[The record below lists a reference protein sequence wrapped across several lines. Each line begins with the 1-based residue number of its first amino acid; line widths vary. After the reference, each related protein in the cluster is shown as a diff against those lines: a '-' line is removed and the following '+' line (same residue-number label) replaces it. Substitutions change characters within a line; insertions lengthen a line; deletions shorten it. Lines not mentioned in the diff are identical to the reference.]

1 LGTDIEAPSFP
12 DLRQEIF
19 AEEANMAD
27 ELGEVNDPTKPDE
40 NTITELKEEELKSV
54 SGGLTNAT
62 ISLTNATISRD
73 I

>member
-1 LGTDIEAPSFP
+1 
-12 DLRQEIF
+12 
-19 AEEANMAD
+19 MAD